1 VRLLSLSR
9 DIQESLGFR
18 CELEYVI
25 SEDGGIHV
33 VQAKD
38 ISHMEMPAQD
48 KLKRS
53 IRLDGIRRT
62 RKHRN
67 YRERILYVLN
77 NRDFYLRV
85 IEICES
91 IVMGGEKE
99 KSNLEDVLAI
109 IREYRTELEEF
120 AMKHQFFAVLGLWI
134 QDPEELYQIANH
146 YLDDF
151 PEMQPKISEA
161 LHDNLY
167 RIDYFLSETDTL
179 IAKDKFR
186 LNLCGHD
193 AYGIDTVRN
202 PMWSVYWR
210 ADQHDQVVQEFMT
223 LGFKTGDTVG
233 IEIDS
238 DEKPIICRL

>member
-1 VRLLSLSR
+1 MGV
-9 DIQESLGFR
+9 E
-18 CELEYVI
+18 
-25 SEDGGIHV
+25 
-33 VQAKD
+33 KD
-38 ISHMEMPAQD
+38 
-48 KLKRS
+48 
-53 IRLDGIRRT
+53 
-62 RKHRN
+62 
-67 YRERILYVLN
+67 
-77 NRDFYLRV
+77 
-85 IEICES
+85 
-91 IVMGGEKE
+91 
-99 KSNLEDVLAI
+99 KSTLEDVLTI
-109 IREYRTELEEF
+109 IREYQTELEEF

-210 ADQHDQVVQEFMT
+210 ADKHDQVVQEFMQ